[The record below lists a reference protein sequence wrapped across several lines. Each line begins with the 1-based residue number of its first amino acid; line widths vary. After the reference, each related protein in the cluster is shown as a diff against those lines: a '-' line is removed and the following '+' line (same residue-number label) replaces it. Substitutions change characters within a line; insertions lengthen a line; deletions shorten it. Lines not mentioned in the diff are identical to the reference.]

1 MGFMRTLLVASFVG
15 FVVVACGGSDNAPVE
30 GDNTP
35 YTSDPGKSVVVGGA
49 GSGAVAPTPSGGD
62 CVKLASGE
70 CVKPQDEC
78 GANERADI
86 IVDSQGKLVSIVCYP
101 AASNPTPVDA
111 GGNLELGKGNKEVV
125 SVAGQVTGNVTSSG
139 NGVTVYG
146 EGPETSIIG
155 GNVTASGNNFAMR
168 GVTVKGNVEV
178 TGGNN
183 AVLVL
188 CRVEGNVRIVGNNNT
203 IAQCDILGDLII
215 EGVNNVIVANHVGG
229 TITVSDT
236 KNLVCDGNTA
246 WSDANGNKVFDAGEA
261 GAAISCTN
269 KK

>member
-1 MGFMRTLLVASFVG
+1 MRNLFVLGSVLVVT
-15 FVVVACGGSDNAPVE
+15 VACGGSDDGGLT

-35 YTSDPGKSVVVGGA
+35 YTSDPGKTVVVGGA
-49 GSGAVAPTPSGGD
+49 GSGAVSATPSGQE
-62 CVKLASGE
+62 CVTLASGE
-70 CVKPQDEC
+70 CVKPQTQCKDT
-78 GANERADI
+78 ERADV
-86 IVDSQGKLVSIVCYP
+86 IVDSAGKVVSIVCYP
-101 AASNPTPVDA
+101 ADANPTPVDA

-139 NGVTVYG
+139 NNVTVYG
-146 EGPETSIIG
+146 DGPDASIIG
-155 GNVTASGNNFAMR
+155 GNVTATGNNFAMR

-188 CRVEGNVRIVGNNNT
+188 CRIEGNVRIVGNNNV
-203 IAQCDILGDLII
+203 IAQCDILGDLTI

-229 TITVSDT
+229 TISVSDA

-246 WSDANGNKVFDAGEA
+246 WSDANSNKVFDAGEA
-261 GAAISCTN
+261 GAALTCTN